1 MLSLLPDRLGR
12 VAATCPETLGL
23 PGHRCPGEDAEDW
36 ALERGGVRDSPG
48 RLWDLV
54 PPPRSR
60 PLLCRGL
67 TMNGNDQILGSRAPV
82 KTGIDSVL

>member
-1 MLSLLPDRLGR
+1 MGFREGR
-12 VAATCPETLGL
+12 
-23 PGHRCPGEDAEDW
+23 GEGQPA
-36 ALERGGVRDSPG
+36 GPG

-54 PPPRSR
+54 PLLRSR
-60 PLLCRGL
+60 PLPCRGL